1 MKIIL
6 LEDDVKLGNRGD
18 TVEVKRGF
26 AVNCL
31 IPQKKAVIAS
41 KSNISMMKNVLQL
54 QQKKIEKEREVYT
67 KQADVL
73 KELTIEFTAN
83 AGITGHLYGTIT
95 TEMVAA
101 QIKEKTN
108 LEISKKK
115 IVLNT
120 HI

>member
-1 MKIIL
+1 
-6 LEDDVKLGNRGD
+6 
-18 TVEVKRGF
+18 
-26 AVNCL
+26 
-31 IPQKKAVIAS
+31 
-41 KSNISMMKNVLQL
+41 LQL

-120 HI
+120 HIKSEGQYHAKIKLFSGVDVSVPVIVKVEKSEEDLIAEKNKKKK